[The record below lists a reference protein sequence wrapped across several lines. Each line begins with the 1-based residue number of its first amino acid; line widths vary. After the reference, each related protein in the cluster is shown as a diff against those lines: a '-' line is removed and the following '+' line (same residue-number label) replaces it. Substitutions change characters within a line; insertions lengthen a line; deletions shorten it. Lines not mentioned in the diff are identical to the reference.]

1 MRKATVTKAFRSSW
15 KIAPARQ
22 PAPTWADIPRSHLDL
37 GRPGATIV
45 MRLGPSPAM
54 TTPTPPLATARLD
67 LMPMSVA
74 IVEAV
79 MRGRRDDAE
88 RLVGAR
94 MPERWP
100 NRELIERAFT
110 ASLEAITADPEVRLW
125 GDRVMIVRQTPDEPG
140 PRVVGSVVFHGLPG
154 DDGLAE
160 IAYGVEEASQGQG
173 YATEAVAA
181 SLEWALGHARVRA
194 VQAATFGW
202 HRPSIRVIEKVGMVH
217 IGTRDHE
224 TMGELLVYER
234 RVG

>member
-1 MRKATVTKAFRSSW
+1 MASPLRT
-15 KIAPARQ
+15 
-22 PAPTWADIPRSHLDL
+22 PRLEL
-37 GRPGATIV
+37 VP
-45 MRLGPSPAM
+45 M
-54 TTPTPPLATARLD
+54 T
-67 LMPMSVA
+67 VA

-94 MPERWP
+94 MPVRWP

-110 ASLEAITADPEVRLW
+110 ASLEAITADPTVRLW
-125 GDRVMIVRQTPDEPG
+125 GDRVMIVRPSDGE

-154 DDGLAE
+154 DDGVAE

-173 YATEAVAA
+173 YATEAVRA
-181 SLEWALGHARVRA
+181 SVEWALGHANVCA

-202 HRPSIRVIEKVGMVH
+202 HRPSVRVIEKVGMVH
-217 IGTRDHE
+217 VGTREHE

-234 RVG
+234 RAR